1 MFLWFY
7 VGDFDFLLTIT
18 IGVNDRFVDIDYL
31 YLLKVLY

>member
-7 VGDFDFLLTIT
+7 VGYFDLLLTIT
-18 IGVNDRFVDIDYL
+18 IGVNDRFVGIDYP

>member
-7 VGDFDFLLTIT
+7 VGYFDLLLTIT

-31 YLLKVLY
+31 YLLKALY